1 MACLGSVADVLVPQK
16 DYGNP
21 PCSCNGDIFG
31 SQWFSSQILFYSHI
45 VNISNSS
52 VVDVHC

>member
-21 PCSCNGDIFG
+21 PCSCNGDVFG
-31 SQWFSSQILFYSHI
+31 SQWCY
-45 VNISNSS
+45 SS
-52 VVDVHC
+52 VGRCFNNMS